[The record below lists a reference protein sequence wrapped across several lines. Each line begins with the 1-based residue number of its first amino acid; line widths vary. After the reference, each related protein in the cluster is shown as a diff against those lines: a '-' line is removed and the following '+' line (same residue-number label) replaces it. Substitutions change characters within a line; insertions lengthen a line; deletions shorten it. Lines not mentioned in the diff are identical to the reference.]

1 MRESNLSVC
10 NLPPVRLSCQLQEKL
25 VDLSSSRSAY
35 WVSFRF
41 EPTARVYWNGAAN
54 VCGTTFNEL
63 TSLTRLAETQV
74 FIGDYLCDCEAV
86 VDFGNVDVLR
96 FDVGHLVGLLG
107 CLFCGVDGREAV
119 TLVEAEGVL
128 GLSRPD
134 NVNVVVAQL
143 LREFW
148 IRKD

>member
-1 MRESNLSVC
+1 MSKSNFRVGDLS
-10 NLPPVRLSCQLQEKL
+10 PVSLSCQLQVQL
-25 VDLSSSRSAY
+25 VDLGSSRSAY

-74 FIGDYLCDCEAV
+74 FIGDYLCDCEAF

-96 FDVGHLVGLLG
+96 FDVGHFVGLLG
-107 CLFCGVDGREAV
+107 CLLCRVDSCEAV

-128 GLSRPD
+128 GLS
-134 NVNVVVAQL
+134 
-143 LREFW
+143 
-148 IRKD
+148 